1 MVQIEIFDIWVS
13 HHFMFLFQKTQS
25 YKTASA
31 QIIYLHFFLVG
42 AIKLDVRT
50 IRGGEDFEAITRGKK
65 CFPFR
70 GQQYLIRTNA
80 HIRVSHCY
88 TISLYM
94 LIVQTCIFDYVL
106 GTRIESAV
114 NQIKFNETVGLL

>member
-31 QIIYLHFFLVG
+31 QIIYLHFFWVG

-50 IRGGEDFEAITRGKK
+50 IRGGEDFEAITRGKNV
-65 CFPFR
+65 FPS
-70 GQQYLIRTNA
+70 GGNNI
-80 HIRVSHCY
+80 
-88 TISLYM
+88 
-94 LIVQTCIFDYVL
+94 
-106 GTRIESAV
+106 
-114 NQIKFNETVGLL
+114 